1 MEYIVVDID
10 GTVALHGDERGHF
23 EYGKVGGDKP
33 NIPIIKLVQALRW
46 ACGYGVIFVSGRED
60 SCRDITVEWLYNN
73 FMQDDWL
80 AYELYMRKTGD
91 WRKDSIIKREI
102 YDAYLSD
109 KEIAYVLEDRNQV
122 VQMWRELGLTC
133 LQVAD
138 GNF

>member
-46 ACGYGVIFVSGRED
+46 DCGYGVIFVSGRED

-73 FMQDDWL
+73 FMQDDWF

-102 YDAYLSD
+102 YDAYLAD
-109 KEIAYVLEDRNQV
+109 KEIAFVLEDRNQV